1 MAPRLELQEALVE
14 LLGSENVYFQPPT
27 NVKIQYPCI
36 VYKRSDADVAFADN
50 LTYRRGWRY
59 QVTVIDSNPDSE
71 FPEKILDRFRP
82 NFTRHYTAGNL
93 NHDVFDLYF

>member
-50 LTYRRGWRY
+50 QTYRRGWRY

-71 FPEKILDRFRP
+71 FPDKILDRFRP
-82 NFTRHYTAGNL
+82 LFSRHYTAGNL
-93 NHDVFDLYF
+93 NHDVFQIYF

>member
-1 MAPRLELQEALVE
+1 MALRLDLQARLEAI
-14 LLGSENVYFQPPT
+14 LGTGNVYFQPPT

-50 LTYRRGWRY
+50 QTYRRGWRY
-59 QVTVIDSNPDSE
+59 QVTVIDSNPDSLV
-71 FPEKILDRFRP
+71 PDRILDELRP
-82 NFTRHYTAGNL
+82 NFNRHYTAGNL

>member
-1 MAPRLELQEALVE
+1 MAPRLELQAALVAI
-14 LLGSENVYFQPPT
+14 LGSGNVYFQPPT

-50 LTYRRGWRY
+50 KTYRRGWRY

-71 FPEKILDRFRP
+71 IPGKILDEFRP
-82 NFTRHYTAGNL
+82 NFNRHYTAGNL